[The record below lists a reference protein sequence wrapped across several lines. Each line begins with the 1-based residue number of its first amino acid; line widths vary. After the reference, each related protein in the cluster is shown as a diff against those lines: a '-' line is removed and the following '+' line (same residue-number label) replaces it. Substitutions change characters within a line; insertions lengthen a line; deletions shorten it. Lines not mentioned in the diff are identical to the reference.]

1 MVNSIGRPHI
11 LSVVRTWHG
20 RLTGSTIGRRFAHG
34 ALWSL
39 LGAVASRGLQ
49 LAAFVVVARTLGE
62 VRFGELGV
70 TQSTVGMFATFA
82 GLGLG
87 VTAAKHVAEF
97 RRTDP
102 EQAGKI
108 LSLSEIGSMLVGAC
122 FALALFGLAP
132 LLAKRTLAAPHLAP
146 YLRASAV
153 FLFFTTLND
162 VQTGGLSGFEAFRA
176 IARVSV
182 WGGITTFV
190 LLALGAYGWG
200 VHGAVWGMA
209 ASASVSWAL
218 SRAALRREIAQ
229 ARVPVRRPRVAQ
241 DLRVLWEFS
250 LPAVMAGAM
259 VGPVNWMCSAIVV
272 NGPAGYAEMGF
283 FSAANQWRM
292 AILFLPNLIAGV
304 ALPILAGLYG
314 ARDHI
319 QHQRILYYSV
329 FITGCVSFCVALA
342 VSLLSPWI
350 MFLYG
355 KGYAARFPVLIL
367 LAICAVL
374 MAMCTL
380 VGQGIASEG
389 RMWAGF
395 SLNAIWG
402 ATLVTATWFWRDRG
416 ADGLASANV
425 LAYGVHLVT
434 TALYV
439 FSRRRRGAIEWGNRS
454 ESTHQQ

>member
-1 MVNSIGRPHI
+1 MGRPNI
-11 LSVVRTWHG
+11 FAVVRTWHG
-20 RLTGSTIGRRFAHG
+20 SLTGSAIGGRFAHG
-34 ALWSL
+34 AAWSL

-49 LAAFVVVARTLGE
+49 LAAFVVVARRLGE

-70 TQSTVGMFATFA
+70 IQSTVGMFATFA
-82 GLGLG
+82 GFGLG

-102 EQAGKI
+102 AQAGKI
-108 LSLSEIGSMLVGAC
+108 LWLSEFGSMLVGAC
-122 FALALFGLAP
+122 FAIALVGLAP
-132 LLAKRTLAAPHLAP
+132 FLAERSLAAPHLAP

-153 FLFFTTLND
+153 FLLFTTLND

-176 IARVSV
+176 IAQVNL
-182 WGGITTFV
+182 WGGFAAFA
-190 LLALGAYGWG
+190 LLAVGAYGWG

-209 ASASVSWAL
+209 ASASVNWAL
-218 SRAALRREIAQ
+218 SRTALRREIAR
-229 ARVPVRRPRVAQ
+229 AKLPMMRPRVVQ

-272 NGPAGYAEMGF
+272 NGPDGYAEMGY

-314 ARDHI
+314 VRDHGR
-319 QHQRILYYSV
+319 HQKTLYYSAL
-329 FITGCVSFCVALA
+329 TNGCVSFCVAFA

-350 MFLYG
+350 MLLYG
-355 KGYAARFPVLIL
+355 EGYAAHFPVLIL

-374 MAMCTL
+374 MAVCTV

-395 SLNAIWG
+395 SLNAIW
-402 ATLVTATWFWRDRG
+402 AVALVAATWLWRGRG
-416 ADGLASANV
+416 AYGLASANV
-425 LAYGVHLVT
+425 LAYGIHLVT
-434 TALYV
+434 SGLYL
-439 FSRRRRGAIEWGNRS
+439 FSRRRHS
-454 ESTHQQ
+454 EMGRDNHSEGGHRE